1 MVGCDAGDCEREWFH
16 LECVGLKVA
25 PRGNGEFF
33 LSFEAL
39 TGWH

>member
-25 PRGNGEFF
+25 PRGNGESF

-39 TGWH
+39 MEWH